1 MIFNRDNYFEVMG
14 KYTFEDEF
22 IKSAILM
29 VMEDYDPYHFFIY
42 EEYSD
47 GELENIDVTFCN
59 SKDVYNIYLILD
71 LDGVVIDF
79 DMSYGINAK
88 ILEEKF

>member
-1 MIFNRDNYFEVMG
+1 MIFNRDNYFEAMS
-14 KYTFEDEF
+14 KYTFEDEL
-22 IKSAILM
+22 IKSSTLM
-29 VMEDYDPYHFFIY
+29 LIEDYDPYHFFIY

-59 SKDVYNIYLILD
+59 SKDVYNIYLIMD
-71 LDGVVIDF
+71 LDGVIIDF

>member
-1 MIFNRDNYFEVMG
+1 MIFNRDNYFEAMS
-14 KYTFEDEF
+14 KYTFEDEL

-29 VMEDYDPYHFFIY
+29 VMEDYDPYHFFVY

-59 SKDVYNIYLILD
+59 SKDVYNIYLIMD
-71 LDGVVIDF
+71 LDGVIIDF